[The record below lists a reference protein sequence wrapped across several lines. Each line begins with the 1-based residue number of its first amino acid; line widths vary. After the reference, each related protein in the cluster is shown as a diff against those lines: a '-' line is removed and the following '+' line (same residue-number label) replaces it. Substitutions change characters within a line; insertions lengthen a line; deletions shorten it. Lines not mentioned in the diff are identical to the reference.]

1 MNNDLS
7 AISRLL
13 ASPFKIPWPYTWRA
27 ALGIIFALFS
37 LFDISNLTLDTR
49 LNLAPKKNFS
59 SHIQVIR
66 INPSDTLKVQRN
78 RGLQVSPSLF
88 FEASDEFYWE
98 EKLWSELL
106 AKILAMKPHKIGVT
120 LFFGNIAIDP
130 KNLKLMQDPRIIW
143 ATPKVHELSTPPTL
157 ANNDRTNIAEFIL
170 SEDSDGKLRRIPM
183 INTQYHFFSRLSA
196 RSNSGSLLRFDIHE
210 KDLPYIDAQQ
220 ILNNEVD
227 PSQIE
232 GKIILLGRA
241 PSELSQP
248 YLTPVGYYSKLGISA
263 LVLNNFYENTWIQVL
278 PFSLYLIYV
287 LIVSILTVL
296 LIIRYPH
303 KVALFFLVFLG
314 LALTLL
320 SISLFDLYGI
330 WTPIA
335 AVWVQILTTWILFL
349 GYSLNRMEKQTLRL
363 KEEKRLHQQLEELK
377 INFVSLIS
385 HDLKTPIAKIQAVI
399 NQSFNRSLDE
409 ETTQEFNKI
418 NKYSRD
424 LNRYIQNV
432 LKLLQVET
440 SQFKIEIDAVDINS
454 LIEQVQR
461 ELKTLA
467 KEKNLNFEL
476 DLSPLFLI
484 EGDNQ
489 LLYEVL
495 LNLVQNAIQYS
506 NINGLIKISSA
517 EENDYIIVR
526 IQDQGLGVPADE
538 IPFVFEKFYRGKT
551 SSMIQQGSGLGLF
564 LVKYFIELHHG
575 RIQMNSQLHQGTT
588 MTLWL
593 PIEQKT

>member
-1 MNNDLS
+1 MNYLIT
-7 AISRLL
+7 ISRHLT
-13 ASPFKIPWPYTWRA
+13 SPFKIPWPYTWRA
-27 ALGIIFALFS
+27 VLGVVFALFS

-66 INPSDTLKVQRN
+66 INPSDTQKVQRN

-98 EKLWSELL
+98 EKLWTELL
-106 AKILAMKPHKIGVT
+106 TKILAMNPKKIGVT
-120 LFFGNIAIDP
+120 LFFGNVLIHK
-130 KNLKLMQDPRIIW
+130 KNLALMQDPRILW
-143 ATPKVHELSTPPTL
+143 ATPKVHELSTPPTM
-157 ANNDRTNIAEFIL
+157 ANSERTNIAEFIL
-170 SEDSDGKLRRIPM
+170 SEDSDGKLRRISSSQ
-183 INTQYHFFSRLSA
+183 NQFHFLSQLA
-196 RSNSGSLLRFDIHE
+196 EQSNSGSILRFDIHE

-227 PSQIE
+227 SSQIE
-232 GKIILLGRA
+232 GKIILIGRA

-248 YLTPVGYYSKLGISA
+248 YLTPVGHYSKLGISA
-263 LVLNNFYENTWIQVL
+263 LALNNFYENTWIQVL
-278 PFSLYLIYV
+278 PFSLYFVYI

-320 SISLFDLYGI
+320 SISLLDLYSI

-335 AVWVQILTTWILFL
+335 AIWVEILTTWILFL

-399 NQSFNRSLDE
+399 NQSFNRSLDA
-409 ETTQEFNKI
+409 ETTQDFNKI

-440 SQFKIEIDAVDINS
+440 SQFKIEIDAVDINN
-454 LIEQVQR
+454 LIEQVQK
-461 ELKTLA
+461 ELNTLA
-467 KEKNLNFEL
+467 KEKNLTFEL
-476 DLSPLFLI
+476 ELSPLFLI

-489 LLYEVL
+489 LLYEVI

-506 NINGLIKISSA
+506 KMNGNIKVSSI
-517 EENDYIIVR
+517 EENDYIIIK
-526 IQDQGLGVPADE
+526 IQDQGLGVSADE

-575 RIQMNSQLHQGTT
+575 RIQMHSQINQGTT
-588 MTLWL
+588 MTVWL